1 MESKDILMQVKEAII
16 RLEKLHK
23 SIRVTVI
30 GVARPTIWSI
40 LINEECIVELNNIS
54 MPGRLQMTTKL
65 DGHRIR
71 SLVKNKQTVNKKK
84 PFTPWRQVENTLEKV
99 CVSLSKSTIERHL
112 HECKYRGFRT
122 RCKQLMIQSTTSCVK
137 HGVMT

>member
-84 PFTPWRQVENTLEKV
+84 PSHHGDRLRTLWRRCAYHCQ
-99 CVSLSKSTIERHL
+99 SLQLRDTFMNVNIEGL
-112 HECKYRGFRT
+112 LWNAN
-122 RCKQLMIQSTTSCVK
+122 Q
-137 HGVMT
+137 